1 MIAILAIHT
10 FLAIHVILAIQS
22 IQVVRIYKPYFTRQA
37 KAMIVAG
44 KAKGRVSQQAR
55 RQRRQ
60 TGGR

>member
-10 FLAIHVILAIQS
+10 FLAILAIQS

-60 TGGR
+60 TGGL